1 MDALTAD
8 EIFLFEGFR
17 LDGRAGGLFRADE
30 NGVLV
35 PVPLGTRALDLLV
48 LMVRR
53 QGDLVSKDE
62 IMTEIWPGT
71 VVEDSNLPTQ
81 ISTLR
86 RVLDRGRSNGSCIQT
101 VVGRGYR
108 FVAAVTQPAADAPSS
123 LVNGGAG
130 HDEDDVP
137 NIVALLLASSMPVAA
152 SRRPHRR

>member
-8 EIFLFEGFR
+8 EVFLFEGFR
-17 LDGRAGGLFRADE
+17 LDRRAGGLFRADG

-35 PVPLGTRALDLLV
+35 PMPIGSRALDLLILLV
-48 LMVRR
+48 GR

-62 IMTEIWPGT
+62 IMTAIWPGT